1 MDQDDLLEQIDQE
14 GLTPELEDEV
24 ADQADDLI
32 DRIDELDDEVMEV
45 VIDNF

>member
-1 MDQDDLLEQIDQE
+1 MDQDDLLEKIDQE

-32 DRIDELDDEVMEV
+32 DRINELDDEVLDV
-45 VIDNF
+45 VIENL